1 MTLYKIVYVKKESA
15 PLSITKPC
23 LLLVSRVT
31 MEFLPLGLDELGV
44 LLRVW
49 LDEDAGPVPLG
60 LEEERVRA
68 VHAVSGATLDEESVT
83 QPTQD
88 LVHDQRLVLLPGHRL
103 LARFLLQRGN

>member
-1 MTLYKIVYVKKESA
+1 MMLYKIGNNIKKESS

-23 LLLVSRVT
+23 LLVT
-31 MEFLPLGLDELGV
+31 MEFSPLGLDELGV

-88 LVHDQRLVLLPGHRL
+88 LVHDQSLVLLPGHQL